1 MKDIIKRKKKL
12 IIALSI
18 CVILVLALC
27 IAYEVIFANNSGKYG
42 NRLEGIQKVNITKTQ
57 QKKIK
62 DNIETLEISKSVSVY
77 LTGKILKT
85 VVVLKDDVA
94 LDKSKET
101 YVKLLEQLAD
111 EQKKYFDIEIFLEKK
126 VKDESFPIIGYKHHN
141 KENVSWTNR

>member
-77 LTGKILKT
+77 L
-85 VVVLKDDVA
+85 KDDVA

-101 YVKLLEQLAD
+101 YVKLLEQLTD

>member
-101 YVKLLEQLAD
+101 YAKLLEQLTD

>member
-101 YVKLLEQLAD
+101 YVKLLEQLTD

>member
-101 YVKLLEQLAD
+101 YVKLLEQLTD
-111 EQKKYFDIEIFLEKK
+111 KQKKYFDIEIFLEKK